1 MNKILVSYF
10 SCSGKTKKAAENL
23 NLIVNGDLYEIK
35 PEEPYTSENL
45 NWHNPSSRSSIE
57 MENEDSRPAIIKDI
71 NNISEYD
78 IIFLGFPIW
87 WYKAPTIIN
96 TFLESY
102 NLSGKT
108 IIPFCTSGG
117 STIKGAENNLVSKY
131 HNINWLPGKEIQT
144 YTNKQELLEFIN
156 NLNIL

>member
-10 SCSGKTKKAAENL
+10 SCSGTTKKAAENL

-35 PEEPYTSENL
+35 PEEPYTSEDL